1 LGFKLSLILNKEK
14 IFERLQ
20 ELGAEP
26 KRSLGQN
33 FLISERAVTQIV
45 GAAQRNLSA
54 YAAAHGTPQNMI
66 EIGPGLGSL
75 TESLVTLGVP
85 FQVIELDKTFAEYWT
100 KRGVKV
106 TEADALKLDWRD
118 LNLPAGTLLVSNL
131 PYQISSSLVIER
143 SMAPDGV
150 TQMILMFQK
159 EVGQRLLAKQSTDA
173 YGLLSVIAQTFW
185 KMANL
190 IEVSPREFYP
200 APNVV
205 SRVLTFEWAN
215 RVLPEAG
222 TAVDFL
228 KLAKAAFA
236 HRRKLMMKNLV
247 SGWGGLDQEAWQKV
261 FEATG
266 LLPTARA
273 EELDPPTYLRLYEHA
288 LKARG

>member
-1 LGFKLSLILNKEK
+1 MALILTKEK
-14 IFERLQ
+14 IYDRLR

-45 GAAQRNLSA
+45 EAAQRNLAA
-54 YAAAHGTPQNMI
+54 YAKTHSTPQNLI

-75 TESLVTLGVP
+75 TESLIELKVP
-85 FQVIELDKTFAEYWT
+85 FQVIELDKTFSEYW
-100 KRGVKV
+100 RGRGIKL
-106 TEADALKLDWRD
+106 TEADALKVDWKT
-118 LNLPAGTLLVSNL
+118 LNLEAGTLLVSNL

-143 SMAPDGV
+143 SMEPAGV
-150 TQMILMFQK
+150 AQMILMFQK
-159 EVGQRLLAKQSTDA
+159 EVAQRLLAKKSTDA
-173 YGLLSVIAQTFW
+173 YGLLTVIAQTFW
-185 KMANL
+185 NMANL

-205 SRVLTFEWAN
+205 SRVVTFEWAN
-215 RVLPEAG
+215 RSLPSGG
-222 TAVDFL
+222 TPQDFL
-228 KLAKAAFA
+228 KLVKAAFA

-247 SGWGGLDQEAWQKV
+247 SGWGGLDGEAWAKV

-273 EELDPPTYLRLYEHA
+273 EELDPPTFLRLYENA

>member
-1 LGFKLSLILNKEK
+1 MALILTKDK
-14 IFERLQ
+14 IYDRLR

-33 FLISERAVTQIV
+33 FLISERAVTKIV
-45 GAAQRNLSA
+45 GAAQINLTA
-54 YAAAHGTPQNMI
+54 YASEHSTPQNMI

-75 TESLVTLGVP
+75 TESLIELGVP
-85 FQVIELDKTFAEYWT
+85 FQVIELDKTFSEYWRG
-100 KRGVKV
+100 RGVKL

-118 LNLPAGTLLVSNL
+118 LQLAPGTLLVSNL

-143 SMAPDGV
+143 SMEPAGV

-159 EVGQRLLAKQSTDA
+159 EVAQRLLGKKSTDE

-205 SRVLTFEWAN
+205 SRVVTFESAK
-215 RVLPEAG
+215 RVLPEGG
-222 TAVDFL
+222 TPHDFL
-228 KLAKAAFA
+228 KLVKAAFA

-247 SGWGGLDQEAWQKV
+247 SGWGGLDQEAWSKV
-261 FEATG
+261 FVATG

-273 EELDPPTYLRLYEHA
+273 EELDPPTYLRLYENA
-288 LKARG
+288 LKAKG